1 MLAGQLLSGRLF
13 PLKISDSCGKALDLM
28 NEFDI
33 AFLPVVDGDKHL
45 GYASASDL
53 LDADPDDNILTKTNS
68 AVVSKVYENQHLFD
82 IITIFSEISSSVVS
96 VVDINDRFLGI
107 LSAKELI
114 NKMAS
119 LNAFSQPGS
128 IITLELPA
136 ISYSMSE
143 ISRIVEYNNTKIL
156 SLYVNTVED
165 APAQLQVHIKLN
177 TTDIKSVVATF
188 ERYGYTIVASYY
200 REYDTE
206 DMKNRF
212 DSLMKYLDI

>member
-45 GYASASDL
+45 GYVAASDL
-53 LDADPDDNILTKTNS
+53 LDADSNDNILTKTNS

-96 VVDINDRFLGI
+96 VVDINDRFIGI

-156 SLYVNTVED
+156 SLYVNTVAE